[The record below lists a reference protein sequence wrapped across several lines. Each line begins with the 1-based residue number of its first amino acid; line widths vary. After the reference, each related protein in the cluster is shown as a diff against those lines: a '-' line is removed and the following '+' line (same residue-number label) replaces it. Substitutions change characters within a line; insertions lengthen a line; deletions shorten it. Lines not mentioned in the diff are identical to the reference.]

1 MNEVYWI
8 TRLDAI
14 CNFLTTI
21 AVVSFVISV
30 VIGAFAMYNRC
41 QADDYVEDGEHYN
54 CYMQRFN
61 IFLNYFK
68 RSIIVTLVLTVINIF
83 IPTKNDAL
91 LIYGVG
97 GTIDYVKSNET
108 AKQLPDKYIKA
119 LDKWAENLTKE
130 ENQKENENESK

>member
-1 MNEVYWI
+1 MNEIYWI

-14 CNFLTTI
+14 CNFLITI

-30 VIGAFAMYNRC
+30 VIGAFSMYNRFA
-41 QADDYVEDGEHYN
+41 ADDYEEGGKYYN
-54 CYMQRFN
+54 CHMQRFK

-83 IPTKNDAL
+83 IPTKNEAL

-97 GTIDYVKSNET
+97 GTIDYIKSNDT
-108 AKQLPDKYIKA
+108 AKQLPDKCIKA
-119 LDKWAENLTKE
+119 LDKWVENLNEEKKQDKKE
-130 ENQKENENESK
+130 E